1 MATSLRGAVKLAPSG
16 PLHTTGWE
24 EASLG
29 KGTQPLEVEGLLHVA
44 SKRASKCL
52 AVMRCPAEPLG

>member
-44 SKRASKCL
+44 SKCL